1 MSSYGVDGVDKLIQL
16 LKDELEMVM
25 RLMGTPTIADI
36 KREMVDTRNIKAHS
50 GSFPSDNLALST
62 YDAMKTR
69 TGNST
74 PKL

>member
-1 MSSYGVDGVDKLIQL
+1 MSAYGTDGVARLIQL

-36 KREMVDTRNIKAHS
+36 KPEMVDARNIKSHA
-50 GSFPSDNLALST
+50 GSFPPDNLALSV
-62 YDAMKTR
+62 YDSLRTR
-69 TGNST
+69 IGM

>member
-1 MSSYGVDGVDKLIQL
+1 MSSYGVDGVVKLIQL

-36 KREMVDTRNIKAHS
+36 KPDMVDIRNIKSHA
-50 GSFPSDNLALST
+50 GSFPSDNLAAGV
-62 YDAMKTR
+62 YENMRTR
-69 TGNST
+69 VGG

>member
-1 MSSYGVDGVDKLIQL
+1 MSAYGVDGVVKLIQL

-36 KREMVDTRNIKAHS
+36 KPEMIDIRNIKNHS
-50 GSFPSDNLALST
+50 GSFPLDNLALSV
-62 YDAMKTR
+62 YDTMRTR
-69 TGNST
+69 VGG